1 MEDKIYWLWLTS
13 KQGLSAVKMRKLL
26 EVFGDIGSIYSA
38 KSFDRL
44 TFLSERDKS
53 MLRNKDLSRAE
64 KIISDTLKI
73 GSGIIVYD
81 DYLYPDI
88 LKQTPSPPYVLYV
101 QGQLPDFD
109 SVLTIGVVGTRRCS
123 KYGTEVTNSICS
135 ALAASGVIT
144 IGGMASGI
152 DTTGAWATI
161 DAGGMAVGVL
171 GNGLDIVYP
180 SENAEL
186 VRVMTQ
192 KGCIISEYPPGTPG
206 YRYNFPARNRI
217 IAGLSRGLLVTEA
230 PKHSGA
236 FITAGYAL
244 ENNRDVFAVPRSI
257 NETMYLGTNML
268 IQQGAKLVNSAEDIL
283 CEYPYAVK
291 TETARK
297 TDAVKKEKPRSAA
310 ENEKYKN
317 LSESEKTITALLERE
332 DMQIDEISRELGIPV
347 SDINTKLIMLEV
359 KGIVKRL
366 PGSVYRLKI

>member
-13 KQGLSAVKMRKLL
+13 KQGISAVKTRKLL
-26 EVFGDIGSIYSA
+26 EVFGDICSIYSA

-44 TFLSERDKS
+44 VFLSERDKS
-53 MLRNKDLSRAE
+53 ALRNKDLSRAE

-73 GSGIIVYD
+73 GSRIIVYD
-81 DYLYPDI
+81 DFLYPDI

-101 QGQLPDFD
+101 QGRLPDFD

-123 KYGTEVTNSICS
+123 KYGTEATNSICS

-144 IGGMASGI
+144 VGGMASGI
-152 DTTGAWATI
+152 DTAGAWATI
-161 DAGGMAVGVL
+161 DAGGTAVGVA

-180 SENAEL
+180 AENAEL
-186 VRVMTQ
+186 VREMTE

-236 FITAGYAL
+236 LITAGYAL

-257 NETMYLGTNML
+257 NETVYLGTNML

-291 TETARK
+291 TAPVK
-297 TDAVKKEKPRSAA
+297 KKDVIKKEKPSAVT
-310 ENEKYKN
+310 ENAKYNN
-317 LSESEKTITALLERE
+317 LSESEKTIAALLERE

-347 SDINTKLIMLEV
+347 SDVNTKLIMLEV

>member
-73 GSGIIVYD
+73 DSGIIVYD

-152 DTTGAWATI
+152 DTAGAWATI

-186 VRVMTQ
+186 VRVMAQ

-291 TETARK
+291 TAPAGK